1 VSDAAWLN
9 AGTLAQLPREV
20 ERPQYDLDQVSVGV
34 VHLGPGAF
42 HRAHQAWYFDDA
54 LARDPRWGI
63 SAVSL
68 KSATLRNALEPQDG
82 LYTVAVL
89 DESIRFRV
97 IGSLRE
103 RLVAAADRERVFARL
118 AAPTTR
124 IVTLTITEKG
134 YCLGADG
141 ALDFNH
147 PDIANDLAA
156 PSRPVSAI
164 GYLVEGLRRRRAVGL
179 APFTTISCDNL
190 SDNGASPTARRR
202 RRPST
207 R

>member
-9 AGTLAQLPREV
+9 AGTLARLPREV

-118 AAPTTR
+118 LRSPRRAIASARTVRSTS
-124 IVTLTITEKG
+124 TI
-134 YCLGADG
+134 
-141 ALDFNH
+141 
-147 PDIANDLAA
+147 PI
-156 PSRPVSAI
+156 SRTIWP
-164 GYLVEGLRRRRAVGL
+164 RRRGRSAQL
-179 APFTTISCDNL
+179 AISSKACAAGVQ
-190 SDNGASPTARRR
+190 SGSRRSR
-202 RRPST
+202 R
-207 R
+207 